1 MPESVE
7 SFCVSPALRRD
18 SYSVRRWNYKRSSKY
33 GSPNY
38 KLDGSPGSED
48 LPVSSIK
55 LSRDKKTVFV
65 GIPDM
70 REVMQ
75 MEVSFDLAAQ
85 DRSPIK
91 NKSFLTVHLLRK
103 LSLKGEGFADD
114 RVDLTVD
121 GQAIVELPFEPTLE
135 KGKDLYGQLGCIG
148 CHSVDGSREGRTGP
162 SWLGLFGSKRKLLT
176 GETVIADEA
185 YLKES
190 ILNPAA
196 KVAEGAVNG
205 EAGMPIYEGVL
216 NEEQIQ
222 SLILYARSLGR

>member
-1 MPESVE
+1 M
-7 SFCVSPALRRD
+7 
-18 SYSVRRWNYKRSSKY
+18 RRWNYKRSSKY

-103 LSLKGEGFADD
+103 LSLKRKA
-114 RVDLTVD
+114 
-121 GQAIVELPFEPTLE
+121 LPMT
-135 KGKDLYGQLGCIG
+135 
-148 CHSVDGSREGRTGP
+148 GST
-162 SWLGLFGSKRKLLT
+162 
-176 GETVIADEA
+176 
-185 YLKES
+185 
-190 ILNPAA
+190 
-196 KVAEGAVNG
+196 
-205 EAGMPIYEGVL
+205 
-216 NEEQIQ
+216 
-222 SLILYARSLGR
+222 

>member
-1 MPESVE
+1 M
-7 SFCVSPALRRD
+7 
-18 SYSVRRWNYKRSSKY
+18 
-33 GSPNY
+33 
-38 KLDGSPGSED
+38 
-48 LPVSSIK
+48 
-55 LSRDKKTVFV
+55 
-65 GIPDM
+65 
-70 REVMQ
+70 
-75 MEVSFDLAAQ
+75 
-85 DRSPIK
+85 
-91 NKSFLTVHLLRK
+91 
-103 LSLKGEGFADD
+103 SLKREGFADD

-216 NEEQIQ
+216 NEEQ
-222 SLILYARSLGR
+222 SNRSSFMRAPLVAERIRLLHFSWLVAFDYSQ